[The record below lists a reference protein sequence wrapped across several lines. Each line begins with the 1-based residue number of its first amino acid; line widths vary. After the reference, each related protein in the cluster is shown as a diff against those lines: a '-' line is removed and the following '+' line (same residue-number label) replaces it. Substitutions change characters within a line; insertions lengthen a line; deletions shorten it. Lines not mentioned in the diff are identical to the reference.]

1 MSITVGINGFGRIGR
16 LVLRSICDQSL
27 LGKEINIRVIVDV
40 AADAKYLAYQIKYD
54 SAHGKFHHDVTT
66 TKSSAS
72 LQEPDLLC
80 INGHRIQCLTAANNP
95 AELPWKK
102 FGVDVVVEST
112 RFFTNSEIAIGHL
125 RAGAKKVVITSPAEG
140 DIKNIVM
147 GVNEHEY
154 NSTLHH
160 IISGTSCTTHC
171 LAMLAQ
177 ALIKEGI
184 KIKTGFMTAL
194 NSYTNSQRIVDGFST
209 RDWRS
214 GRAAAVN
221 VIPTPTSTTTLLAS
235 VLPEL
240 SGKLAGIS
248 FRVPTIDVSMIDF
261 TFYTER
267 DTTIGEIDFLI
278 KKASETYLK
287 GYLGYTNEALVS
299 CDYRHDSQSAIYDSL
314 ATMQSNIENE
324 KKMFRIF
331 AWYDNEWGYSNR
343 VVDLL
348 RYLKRSLI

>member
-1 MSITVGINGFGRIGR
+1 MPITIGINGFGRIGR

-27 LGKEINIRVIVDV
+27 LGKEIDVRVIVDV
-40 AADAKYLAYQIKYD
+40 TADAEYLAYQTKYD
-54 SAHGKFHHDVTT
+54 SAHGKFHHEVTT
-66 TKSSAS
+66 AKSFSS
-72 LQEPDLLC
+72 LREPDILC
-80 INGHRIQCLTAANNP
+80 INGQRIQCLTAANNP
-95 AELPWKK
+95 AELPWGKL
-102 FGVDVVVEST
+102 GVDVVVEST
-112 RFFTNSEIAIGHL
+112 RCFTSSEMASGHL
-125 RAGAKKVVITSPAEG
+125 HAGAKKVVITSPAEG

-154 NSTLHH
+154 NSSQHQ

-177 ALIKEGI
+177 VLIKEGI

-221 VIPTPTSTTTLLAS
+221 VIPTVTNATTLLAS

-240 SGKLAGIS
+240 CGKLAGIS
-248 FRVPTIDVSMIDF
+248 FRVPTIDVSMVDF
-261 TFYTER
+261 TFYAER
-267 DTTIGEIDFLI
+267 DTSIKEIDALI

-299 CDYRHDSQSAIYDSL
+299 SDFQHDMHSAIYDSL
-314 ATMQSNIENE
+314 ATVQSNMENE
-324 KKMFRIF
+324 KRMFRIF

-348 RYLKRSLI
+348 WYLKNTA